1 MSVRKTTMDL
11 KEKVAMLPLLPGIYQ
26 FVNAEGIVIYVGKA
40 KCLRKRVSSYFAE
53 NKDHAPRTR
62 IMIRQIADI
71 RHIVVSS
78 ESDALLLEN
87 NLIKSLQP
95 RYNVMLKDDKTY
107 PWIVIRNEA
116 FPRVESTRQMMR
128 DGSRYWGPY
137 SSGAMQKTV
146 LELLHALYHIR
157 TCSLNLAPDQIAKGK
172 YSVCLQY
179 HIGNCKGPC
188 VGKQSTEEYAHDIE
202 MISRMLAG
210 DMRSPRQYLENE
222 MKEAAAAMNFE
233 AAEHY
238 KNRLQLLDNYVSKSV
253 VVSSSITNLDV
264 FSMLK
269 DVDAVYCNFAR
280 IVRGGIVNSFTA
292 QFSLGAEED
301 DRAILTH
308 AIQQISE
315 RISGPLAKEVVVP
328 FLPEESL
335 FEGVRFTVPKRG
347 EKLKLLE
354 FSERNAKI
362 YRMERMKNLE
372 IKDPAR
378 HTERVLEA
386 MRREL
391 RMKVLPRHIECFDN
405 SNLQGTHPVASCVVF
420 RDAKP
425 SRKEYRHFNIKTVVG
440 PDDFASMREI
450 IYRRYRRVLDEG
462 AELPDLIVVD
472 GGKGQLSSAYSVLK
486 ELGIDTSV
494 TIIGLAKRIEEIYY
508 PNDPVPY
515 YLDRTGEPLKVL
527 MHLRDE
533 AHRFGIAFHRQ
544 KRSLAFI
551 KSDLEAIP
559 GLGSVSVANLLKRFK
574 TVSAI
579 KKATAEE
586 LAEVV
591 GKARAKTIVEYYKK
605 GQKNS

>member
-1 MSVRKTTMDL
+1 MAERKTTEL
-11 KEKVAMLPLLPGIYQ
+11 REKVAMLPLLPGIYQ
-26 FVNAEGIVIYVGKA
+26 FVNAEGTIIYVGKA
-40 KCLRKRVSSYFAE
+40 KCLRKRVASYFAE
-53 NKDHAPRTR
+53 TKDHAPRTR
-62 IMIRQIADI
+62 VMIRQIADI
-71 RHIVVSS
+71 RHMVAPS
-78 ESDALLLEN
+78 ENDALLLEN
-87 NLIKSLQP
+87 NLIKNLQP

-116 FPRVESTRQMMR
+116 FPRVESTRRMMR

-137 SSGAMQKTV
+137 SSVTMQKTV

-157 TCSLNLAPDQIAKGK
+157 TCSLNLSPDQITKGK

-188 VGKQSTEEYAHDIE
+188 VGKQSEAEYSRDVE
-202 MISRMLAG
+202 MITHMLAG
-210 DMRSPRQYLENE
+210 DMRPPRRYLEKE

-238 KNRLQLLDNYVSKSV
+238 KSRLHLLDSYVSKSV
-253 VVSSSITNLDV
+253 IVSSSITDLDV

-269 DVDAVYCNFAR
+269 DVDAVYCNFVR

-301 DRAILTH
+301 DRAIFTH
-308 AIQQISE
+308 AIRQISE
-315 RISGPLAKEVVVP
+315 RISGPLAREAVVP

-354 FSERNAKI
+354 FSERNAKM

-386 MRREL
+386 MQREL

-420 RDAKP
+420 RDGKP

-450 IYRRYRRVLDEG
+450 VYRRYRRVLDEG
-462 AELPDLIVVD
+462 GELPDLIVVD
-472 GGKGQLSSAYSVLK
+472 GGKGQLSAAYGVIR
-486 ELGIDTSV
+486 ELEIETSV
-494 TIIGLAKRIEEIYY
+494 TIVGLAKRIEEVFY

-515 YLDRTGEPLKVL
+515 YLDRMGEPLKVM

-533 AHRFGIAFHRQ
+533 AHRFGISFHRQ
-544 KRSLAFI
+544 KRSQAFI
-551 KSDLEAIP
+551 KSELEAIP
-559 GLGSVSVANLLKRFK
+559 GLGCVSVANLLKRFK

-579 KKATAEE
+579 RKATAEE
-586 LAEVV
+586 LAGVV
-591 GKARAKTIVEYYKK
+591 GKARAKTIVEYYNDRKE
-605 GQKNS
+605 